1 MCEVNFVI
9 LDFQTWGGGGEVRVL
24 INYLN
29 PNMRAIE
36 AAPKLHIPFEF
47 ILTVPYIGI
56 IRSLSNKLSL
66 QTHFC
71 RLEEFKKMIN
81 FFAFL
86 RHTANKVKQR
96 A

>member
-9 LDFQTWGGGGEVRVL
+9 LDFQTWGEVRVA

-36 AAPKLHIPFEF
+36 AAPKLHILFEC
-47 ILTVPYIGI
+47 ILTVPDIGI
-56 IRSLSNKLSL
+56 IRSLSNNKACTL
-66 QTHFC
+66 T
-71 RLEEFKKMIN
+71 LESWRFSTKS
-81 FFAFL
+81 FSPFL
-86 RHTANKVKQR
+86 IHTANKVKHR